1 MFEGILLFGLGFL
14 SAALIAL
21 MVSPAIWNR
30 AVTLTKRRVEA
41 SVPLT
46 LTEIQAD
53 KDQLRAEFAMSTR
66 RLELSVDELREK
78 AANQVIEI
86 ARKRDELA
94 RLAEESDDRVR
105 VVEELE
111 ARSAELRAQLKDRE
125 ERLATASRRLDETR
139 AELEAKALEVER
151 MRGRLSESEVDSA
164 SRRIELVAKQTE
176 MENLTDRVSEISEL
190 ERRLEGDLEAERQ
203 KNADMEGRL
212 ARLQKQLA
220 DVEQDLE
227 KRERDL
233 SRLRESSGGEDRI
246 NSELTH
252 QLATEKSR
260 TVELEAKL
268 AQTTLQM
275 EALLNDASNDNV
287 EKAMSSLR
295 SDKEALEE
303 KLSTLTEERDRL
315 KEDLGAMERVK
326 SDDWESERRENA
338 ILRERINDLAAQ
350 VTAMTSALEGNHSAI
365 DEILAK
371 TPKPTPIRSATSQEE
386 ARPVRTLAERIRA
399 LQDSARQNKAS

>member
-46 LTEIQAD
+46 LNEIQAD

-94 RLAEESDDRVR
+94 KLAGESDDRIR
-105 VVEELE
+105 VIEELE
-111 ARSAELRAQLKDRE
+111 GRSAELRAQLKDRE
-125 ERLATASRRLDETR
+125 ERLATASRKLDETR
-139 AELEAKALEVER
+139 AELEKKALEVER

-190 ERRLEGDLEAERQ
+190 ERRLENDLDSERRKSSDLE
-203 KNADMEGRL
+203 GRIG
-212 ARLQKQLA
+212 RLQKQLA
-220 DVEQDLE
+220 DVEADLE

-233 SRLRESSGGEDRI
+233 SRLRETSGSEDRI

-252 QLATEKSR
+252 QLAEEKSR
-260 TVELEAKL
+260 SVELEAKL

-295 SDKEALEE
+295 GDKEALEE
-303 KLSTLTEERDRL
+303 KLAALTAEHDRM
-315 KEDLGAMERVK
+315 KENLGAMERVK
-326 SDDWESERRENA
+326 SEDWESERRENA

-371 TPKPTPIRSATSQEE
+371 TPKPAPSKATAAEDDG
-386 ARPVRTLAERIRA
+386 RPVRTLAERIRA